1 MYNVYSDII
10 DLKPDSKVATVDIF
24 FLQKGILLDE
34 TVIVAKRPFLEQKS
48 DRLVVNVAS
57 SAIAAGGTAM
67 EILQKVPGV
76 VILQDKVTLGGSQNL
91 QVWVDG
97 KPSPYTDMN
106 ALLRDMP
113 GDQIEKI
120 ELITQPG
127 AQFDAAGG
135 PILNVVLK
143 RNADLGFKGT
153 AAVTFGGY
161 RVDQSDVDAG
171 KENYYRLNPSVNMT
185 YRNG

>member
-1 MYNVYSDII
+1 
-10 DLKPDSKVATVDIF
+10 
-24 FLQKGILLDE
+24 
-34 TVIVAKRPFLEQKS
+34 
-48 DRLVVNVAS
+48 
-57 SAIAAGGTAM
+57 
-67 EILQKVPGV
+67 
-76 VILQDKVTLGGSQNL
+76 
-91 QVWVDG
+91 
-97 KPSPYTDMN
+97 MN

-153 AAVTFGGY
+153 AAVTLGGY
-161 RVDQSDVDAG
+161 RVDQADVDAG
-171 KENYYRLNPSVNMT
+171 KENYYRLNPSINMT
-185 YRNG
+185 YRNGKINLFGNAAYNQGNYFDVFIMERYIGEEVYKGKNIDRADYRLSLIHI